1 MALPGTNELI
11 QLLHKKCQL
20 IIMFVCY
27 KLEIFYKIVM
37 LN

>member
-1 MALPGTNELI
+1 MALPGANELI
-11 QLLHKKCQL
+11 QLLHKKGWL

-27 KLEIFYKIVM
+27 KLKIFYKIVM